1 MNKISR
7 RDFLK
12 YVGAGGVGA
21 GAGVM
26 LGESSKRTVEL
37 LMPQVVAP
45 EDYSPGIATWYNTV
59 CRQCPAGCGISVRT
73 REGRAKKIEGNPL
86 HPVNQGRLCSLGQA
100 GLNALYN
107 PDRIKTPLK
116 RTGERGTN
124 QFTPI
129 SWDEALTTLGSRL
142 GNIKI
147 QNKGDR
153 VFLLTDCLRGH
164 TDTLFSTFM
173 QALGSDNYLH
183 YDFTSP
189 INHYLANEICFDVQI
204 LPYYDI
210 SNTDFLLSFGAD
222 YLGTWLS
229 PVHYSLSYGELRQG
243 NNGKRGKCVQVE
255 PRMTL
260 SGANADEWIQAKPGS
275 EGLLALAIANHL
287 VEQGAYTGPD
297 REQWLEVLAPY
308 SPANVATATDVAPD
322 RINKIA
328 QAFAAARSPLAIAG
342 GPAAASTNSLANLV
356 AVNALNYLAGNI
368 GKKGGVIFN
377 PEPVYDSGAGQ
388 RRASFRRMLELT
400 DKMQGNEVDVLLIHN
415 TNPVFTLPSS
425 SKFHEAIKN
434 IPTIVSLSSFMDET
448 TVMSDLVLPTDT
460 YLESWGDDMP
470 EHEVGFSIASV
481 SQPVVS
487 RIYDT
492 RSGSDIILALAH
504 QIGSEVAV
512 ALPWTDNE
520 SYLKDSWEKIYRER
534 TAFSDLQGFNNFW
547 NYALTS
553 GVWGEDRPKPE
564 KDMTQLGQNMLNAI
578 NIKPPAFAGGDS
590 DYPFMLYPV
599 QTQAFL
605 DGRGANLPWVQ
616 ELPDPMT
623 SIVYNSWVELNPE
636 TANQL
641 GVREG
646 DVIKV
651 ESVAGTLQAPAF
663 IYHGIRPD
671 VIAIPVG
678 QGHTQYGRYAK
689 DRGVNPIQ
697 ILAPEMDQ
705 ESGALAWAA
714 TRVKVSKTGKHVN
727 LIKTD
732 GVTRT
737 LGRQILSDKPAH
749 GNMVKKHG

>member
-12 YVGAGGVGA
+12 YVGAGGIGT
-21 GAGVM
+21 GAGVL
-26 LGESSKRTVEL
+26 LGESAKRKVEL

-59 CRQCPAGCGISVRT
+59 CRQCSAGCGISVRT
-73 REGRAKKIEGNPL
+73 REGRAKKIEGNPM
-86 HPVNQGRLCSLGQA
+86 HPVNQGRLCSLGQS

-147 QNKGDR
+147 QNKGDH
-153 VFLLTDCLRGH
+153 VYLLTDSLRGH
-164 TDTLFSTFM
+164 TDTLFATFM
-173 QALGSDNYLH
+173 QALGSGNYLH

-189 INHYLANEICFDVQI
+189 INHYLANEICFNEQI

-243 NNGKRGKCVQVE
+243 NEGKRGKCVQVE

-275 EGLLALAIANHL
+275 EGLLALAVANHL
-287 VEQGAYTGPD
+287 LEQGQYTGPD
-297 REQWLEVLAPY
+297 REQWQEVLAPY
-308 SPANVATATDVAPD
+308 SATNVSAVTDVAPD
-322 RINKIA
+322 QINKIA
-328 QAFAAARSPLAIAG
+328 RAFAGARSRLAIAG

-388 RRASFRRMLELT
+388 RRASFRHMLELT
-400 DKMQGNEVDVLLIHN
+400 EKMQGNEVEVMLIHN
-415 TNPVFTLPSS
+415 TNPVYTLPAS

-434 IPTIVSLSSFMDET
+434 IPTIVCLSSFMDET
-448 TVMSDLVLPTDT
+448 TAMSDLVLPTDT

-470 EHEVGFSIASV
+470 EPEVGFSIASV

-487 RIYDT
+487 RMYDT

-534 TAFSDLQGFNNFW
+534 IAFSDQHGFNNFW

-553 GVWGEDRPKPE
+553 GVWGEDRPKP
-564 KDMTQLGQNMLNAI
+564 KKVLAQLGQNILNAI
-578 NIKPPAFAGGDS
+578 NNSPPAFAGSDS
-590 DYPFMLYPV
+590 EFPFMLYPV
-599 QTQAFL
+599 QTQSFL

-623 SIVYNSWVELNPE
+623 SIVYNSWVELNPQ
-636 TANQL
+636 TAKQL
-641 GVREG
+641 GVNEG
-646 DVIKV
+646 DVVKV
-651 ESVAGTLQAPAF
+651 ESVAGSLQAPAF
-663 IYHGIRPD
+663 IFNGIRPD

-689 DRGVNPIQ
+689 DRGVNPLQ

-714 TRVKVSKTGKHVN
+714 TRVKLSKTGKRVH

-737 LGRQILSDKPAH
+737 LGRQILSDNPAH